1 MEPQKVK
8 LHITELKKLLNI
20 LLVNLNKHNDTAY
33 VEFEEDLYWNIT
45 DEEIYSPYK
54 DPSGLTMGSLIEDW
68 EFLQKIVKDEREI
81 INYDLYKLAS
91 IVRFLGSKKL
101 IEKNE

>member
-1 MEPQKVK
+1 
-8 LHITELKKLLNI
+8 
-20 LLVNLNKHNDTAY
+20 
-33 VEFEEDLYWNIT
+33 
-45 DEEIYSPYK
+45 
-54 DPSGLTMGSLIEDW
+54 MGSLIEDW

-81 INYDLYKLAS
+81 IDYDLYKLAS